1 MWQKI
6 LFCKKYKLVSGHL
19 GEGLFE
25 LLGEGLD
32 LLLVGL
38 LPLVGLLL
46 GNFER
51 LEVVGNNS
59 QLLLELHD
67 LGLSG
72 LGSLLGPLEVGLA
85 LLELLGDLLVL
96 SVGFL
101 GLVSGLLEFILE
113 LGHSLLVFLGFV
125 LEDLLHTLGV
135 IGGGGSLVELLVGNK
150 ELLLGLLEVLLK
162 SLHPPVEGV
171 DLGLGGHLGLLLLFE
186 LEGDEGQS
194 LGGDVELS
202 LELPGL
208 VHQLKHL
215 LFGLLGTQLG
225 NLAGLLTSIASVTSV
240 VLLDLHGL
248 HLLFDGLHPEV

>member
-1 MWQKI
+1 MI
-6 LFCKKYKLVSGHL
+6 LVSPVSALSSALSRSWSLRSRLSPRPSRGQPRTA
-19 GEGLFE
+19 GASWRPPRTFCR
-25 LLGEGLD
+25 
-32 LLLVGL
+32 
-38 LPLVGLLL
+38 LP
-46 GNFER
+46 R
-51 LEVVGNNS
+51 P
-59 QLLLELHD
+59 
-67 LGLSG
+67 GLSG
-72 LGSLLGPLEVGLA
+72 LGSLLGPLEVSLA

-113 LGHSLLVFLGFV
+113 LGHSLLVFLGLV
-125 LEDLLHTLGV
+125 LEDLLHTLGI

-171 DLGLGGHLGLLLLFE
+171 DLGLGGHQGLLLLFE

-225 NLAGLLTSIASVTSV
+225 N
-240 VLLDLHGL
+240 
-248 HLLFDGLHPEV
+248 

>member
-1 MWQKI
+1 MI
-6 LFCKKYKLVSGHL
+6 LVSP
-19 GEGLFE
+19 
-25 LLGEGLD
+25 
-32 LLLVGL
+32 V
-38 LPLVGLLL
+38 
-46 GNFER
+46 
-51 LEVVGNNS
+51 S
-59 QLLLELHD
+59 A
-67 LGLSG
+67 LS
-72 LGSLLGPLEVGLA
+72 SA
-85 LLELLGDLLVL
+85 LSAAIRDF
-96 SVGFL
+96 SFSSSFL

-113 LGHSLLVFLGFV
+113 LGHSLLVFLGLV

-171 DLGLGGHLGLLLLFE
+171 DLGLGGHQGLLLLFE